1 MKFHKTLWL
10 LSFLVIA
17 MICMSSVAASEG
29 NIDGNLTSDSSDTNL
44 QADNNMVCLETVNE
58 NNSVLSSPQTIIV
71 EEIED
76 DHNEM
81 SQPTRR
87 IRKKKSKI
95 ARFFSETD
103 STKLIMGIT
112 TLAVILI
119 ALITVIVIIVKDN
132 TTDGGIFTS
141 QFSSIDKEQ
150 LAPVSGFE
158 VTGTTQNSISFKFI
172 KEINGSN
179 KKVEE

>member
-1 MKFHKTLWL
+1 
-10 LSFLVIA
+10 
-17 MICMSSVAASEG
+17 
-29 NIDGNLTSDSSDTNL
+29 
-44 QADNNMVCLETVNE
+44 
-58 NNSVLSSPQTIIV
+58 
-71 EEIED
+71 
-76 DHNEM
+76 M
-81 SQPTRR
+81 SQQTRR

-95 ARFFSETD
+95 ARFFLETD